1 MCSILQYYQ
10 YVIQGIKRTV
20 DTTKYICAVFCPIY
34 FAMSILRISYSP
46 CVIIVNHKVF
56 FYLSSFP
63 FHLLS
68 DILVIYSF
76 SFLCVGVLRIC
87 VIVLERIIK
96 DNVSRNVFAMALLYS
111 CSGCVSLLPLILH
124 IKSAVHSQ

>member
-1 MCSILQYYQ
+1 MCSIVQYYQ
-10 YVIQGIKRTV
+10 YVIQGIKRTIN
-20 DTTKYICAVFCPIY
+20 TTKYIRAVFCPLY
-34 FAMSILRISYSP
+34 FAMYPSHLSFSLCDNRY
-46 CVIIVNHKVF
+46 HKVLC
-56 FYLSSFP
+56 LSSFP

-87 VIVLERIIK
+87 VIVLERIIR

-111 CSGCVSLLPLILH
+111 CSACVSLLPLILH